1 MDKYQDWSKVLIE
14 PASLNDARLFSV
26 ESRIHEEEEI
36 RMKEYEFLRDLMK
49 KLIYSF
55 EQSNMGG

>member
-14 PASLNDARLFSV
+14 PASLNDARLFSL

-36 RMKEYEFLRDLMK
+36 RMKEFEFLKDLSK
-49 KLIYSF
+49 KLIYSL
-55 EQSNMGG
+55 E